1 MLYFS
6 IVVEGNI
13 ALSMYY
19 MHMLSYNFNV
29 SCIDINFESCEI
41 VRFSTNMNG
50 CMIREILV
58 ARRSHSSRRARIS
71 T

>member
-19 MHMLSYNFNV
+19 MHMLSYTFNV
-29 SCIDINFESCEI
+29 SCIDINFEYCEI

-50 CMIREILV
+50 CMSKKILV
-58 ARRSHSSRRARIS
+58 ARRSHSARRSRIS